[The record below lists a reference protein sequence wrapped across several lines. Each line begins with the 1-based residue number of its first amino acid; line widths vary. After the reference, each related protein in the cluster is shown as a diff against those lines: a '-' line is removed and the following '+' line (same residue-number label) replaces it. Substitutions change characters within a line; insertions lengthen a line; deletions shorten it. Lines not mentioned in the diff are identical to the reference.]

1 MLALVQI
8 AGAVFNLTNPGR
20 YIHWGFI
27 QISLANLI
35 VIALMVI
42 TFFLALLIPF
52 HRKGGR
58 S

>member
-1 MLALVQI
+1 VQFV
-8 AGAVFNLTNPGR
+8 GAVFNLTNPGR

-35 VIALMVI
+35 VIILMVI
-42 TFFLALLIPF
+42 TFFLAILIPF
-52 HRKGGR
+52 HGKGGR